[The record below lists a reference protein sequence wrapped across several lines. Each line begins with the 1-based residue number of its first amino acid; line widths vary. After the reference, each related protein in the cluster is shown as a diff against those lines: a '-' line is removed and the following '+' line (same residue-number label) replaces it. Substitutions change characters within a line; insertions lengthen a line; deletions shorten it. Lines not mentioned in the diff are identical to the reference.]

1 MRRHTADDHH
11 AGLRTDRGLDRLV
24 NFTDATVAIAITVL
38 VLPLVDLA
46 RDVDTERFS
55 DLLRENNSAI
65 IGFAV
70 TFVVIG
76 RLWTT
81 HHRIFESVAGYDE
94 GLISWCLLWLFAIVT
109 LPFAANVL
117 SNLGDFDD
125 PGAFAFYI
133 GTILLATISL
143 VGTSEHL
150 RRRPVLLRPDA
161 PAHDSAG
168 GYIMVGLVALALVVA
183 VTVPAIN
190 LWSLLLLLLAGPL
203 DRVVQR
209 WSARGAT

>member
-1 MRRHTADDHH
+1 MRRHRPQDHPP
-11 AGLRTDRGLDRLV
+11 GLQTDRGLDRLV

-55 DLLRENNSAI
+55 DLLSQNRSAI
-65 IGFAV
+65 IGFTV

-94 GLISWCLLWLFAIVT
+94 GLITWCLVWLFAIVS

-125 PGAFAFYI
+125 PGAYAFYI
-133 GTILLATISL
+133 GTILLATVSL
-143 VGTSEHL
+143 VGTGEHL
-150 RRRPVLLRPDA
+150 RRRPALLRPDA
-161 PAHDSAG
+161 PAHDAMG
-168 GYIMVGLVALALVVA
+168 GYVMVGLVAVALVVA

-190 LWSLLLLLLAGPL
+190 LWSLFLLFLAGPITAVIS
-203 DRVVQR
+203 RR
-209 WSARGAT
+209 RSATPS